1 MSTVG
6 WDKPDGPPCTHAS
19 ILSIYNEK
27 THFLVTLP
35 RTGVMKYLLSLSS
48 LTFRIVSSLPPRLPN
63 GIVAKHLSLFFS
75 AVARNEAGFVNGE
88 ISVSA
93 WQTVAQQLAHLA
105 PSFRGI
111 LSGHRGATPT
121 AADGGSFGGNPL
133 HAFASAN
140 S

>member
-1 MSTVG
+1 MQ
-6 WDKPDGPPCTHAS
+6 
-19 ILSIYNEK
+19 YNR
-27 THFLVTLP
+27 P
-35 RTGVMKYLLSLSS
+35 LSS
-48 LTFRIVSSLPPRLPN
+48 FTFRIVSSLPPRLPN

-111 LSGHRGATPT
+111 LEGHRDPIPA
-121 AADGGSFGGNPL
+121 AADGGGGGGGGNGNPL

-140 S
+140 G

>member
-1 MSTVG
+1 MTYLQYPSR
-6 WDKPDGPPCTHAS
+6 PP
-19 ILSIYNEK
+19 I
-27 THFLVTLP
+27 
-35 RTGVMKYLLSLSS
+35 
-48 LTFRIVSSLPPRLPN
+48 FRIVSSLPPRLPN

-93 WQTVAQQLAHLA
+93 WQTVARQLGHLA

-111 LSGHRGATPT
+111 LSGHRDATP
-121 AADGGSFGGNPL
+121 AAVADDGAGGNPL

-140 S
+140 